1 MELAAHKALTA
12 ATGIGVYFANPRSA
26 RQRGTNENMHKL
38 LRQYLPKGTKL
49 ATYSQADLDAI
60 AASQPPAPQ
69 VPEIS
74 QPHRECCV
82 DRLNVRRLAPDR

>member
-26 RQRGTNENMHKL
+26 RQSGTNENMNKL
-38 LRQYLPKGTKL
+38 LRQYLSKGTNL

-60 AASQPPAPQ
+60 AA
-69 VPEIS
+69 
-74 QPHRECCV
+74 
-82 DRLNVRRLAPDR
+82 RLNHRPRKCLKFLSPTESVALTR